1 MSVPPCNIQIAKLAP
16 QNLIILAVLS
26 TVLENVVPRGS
37 NSERC
42 GTVRQFLCDG
52 LKTVPAES
60 LFIAGY
66 SNHCGD
72 EYCRNTVKMLRMR
85 RNDKGIPP
93 SKGMLN
99 SIRMF
104 MDSIIIHNHTLKLF
118 EVQLQ
123 NTLPPGTQIKARYRE
138 QLDDATR
145 SYLNQQQQKMM
156 KELEKRR
163 SKPYL
168 CGEGL
173 DCILNRTENPLK
185 VLDKERDLIQQIA
198 QEQQGC
204 IALSKSDK
212 TPYNERFLKAA
223 DCSLKRSISLA
234 CALDSF
240 MRMQVKVP
248 FVHNPEMTAKA
259 LERGGPAIGAW
270 YLVGMNYLG
279 IQQLVKDK
287 PLVIEVSNFLEK
299 YLDQKYDPDSEG
311 YSSKI
316 GFILQAMK
324 QPVTYSTTYISYS
337 LEIQLKSLCKERS
350 ITASTP
356 VLDIRRQWDQSFK
369 DTALAHVALPFRPI
383 IARWIKWMLVTNR
396 LRESLA
402 KRTTIGI
409 MGLLNSGKSHLLNCL
424 FHTKVPTY
432 LHYVQYIHICLVSVH
447 TYSMYVHKSLLILT
461 TLATPSILAVMI
473 SLLPTQQLHVT
484 CTC

>member
-16 QNLIILAVLS
+16 QNLIVLAVLS

-37 NSERC
+37 NSERY
-42 GTVRQFLCDG
+42 GTVCQFLCDG

-93 SKGMLN
+93 SREMFD
-99 SIRMF
+99 SIGMF
-104 MDSIIIHNHTLKLF
+104 MKSIFIDNALF
-118 EVQLQ
+118 EVHMQ
-123 NTLPPGTQIKARYRE
+123 NTLRPGSQIKARYR

-145 SYLNQQQQKMM
+145 SYLNQQRQKMM

-163 SKPYL
+163 SIPYL

-185 VLDKERDLIQQIA
+185 VLDKERDVIQQIA

-204 IALSKSDK
+204 IALSKSDD
-212 TPYNERFLKAA
+212 TPYTERFLEAA

-248 FVHNPEMTAKA
+248 FVQNPEMTAKA
-259 LERGGPAIGAW
+259 LERGGSAIGAW
-270 YLVGMNYLG
+270 YLVGKRYLG
-279 IQQLVKDK
+279 ILEELEKDK

-299 YLDQKYDPDSEG
+299 YLDQKYEPDSEG

-324 QPVTYSTTYISYS
+324 QPVTYSMTYISYS

-356 VLDIRRQWDQSFK
+356 VLEIRREWDQSFK
-369 DTALAHVALPFRPI
+369 GTALAHVAVPFRPI

-409 MGLLNSGKSHLLNCL
+409 LGLLNSGKSHLLNCL

-432 LHYVQYIHICLVSVH
+432 
-447 TYSMYVHKSLLILT
+447 TMYSMY
-461 TLATPSILAVMI
+461 M
-473 SLLPTQQLHVT
+473 HV
-484 CTC
+484 

>member
-16 QNLIILAVLS
+16 QNLIVLAVLS

-42 GTVRQFLCDG
+42 GTVCQFLRDG

-60 LFIAGY
+60 LFIAGC
-66 SNHCGD
+66 SNHYGD
-72 EYCRNTVKMLRMR
+72 EYCRNTVKMLMKQ
-85 RNDKGIPP
+85 NSDKGIPP
-93 SKGMLN
+93 SKGMFN
-99 SIRMF
+99 SIGMF
-104 MDSIIIHNHTLKLF
+104 MDSIFIHNQALKVF
-118 EVQLQ
+118 EAHMQK
-123 NTLPPGTQIKARYRE
+123 TLPLGSQIKGMYRE
-138 QLDDATR
+138 PLDDATR
-145 SYLNQQQQKMM
+145 SYLNQQGQKMM
-156 KELEKRR
+156 KEFNRRR
-163 SKPYL
+163 STPYL

-173 DCILNRTENPLK
+173 DFILNRTENPLK
-185 VLDKERDLIQQIA
+185 VLDKERDVIQQIA

-204 IALSKSDK
+204 IALSKPDD

-248 FVHNPEMTAKA
+248 LVQNPEMTAKA
-259 LERGGPAIGAW
+259 LERGGSAIGAW
-270 YLVGMNYLG
+270 YLVGKNYLG
-279 IQQLVKDK
+279 IQQLVKHK

-299 YLDQKYDPDSEG
+299 YLDQKCDPDSEG
-311 YSSKI
+311 YTSKI

-337 LEIQLKSLCKERS
+337 LEIQLKSLCNGLG

-356 VLDIRRQWDQSFK
+356 VLEIRREWDQSFK
-369 DTALAHVALPFRPI
+369 GTALAHVAVPFRPT

-432 LHYVQYIHICLVSVH
+432 
-447 TYSMYVHKSLLILT
+447 TMYSMYI
-461 TLATPSILAVMI
+461 
-473 SLLPTQQLHVT
+473 HV
-484 CTC
+484 CTYV